1 MSNINKVIAGLKF
14 FKEKLFNGIFR
25 EHIGVFDDAIEIIEN
40 APENRKP
47 CEFCCDMKS
56 INEVSEKF
64 DISVQYCPVCGRK
77 IPSGGIKICNGY
89 AIPHSTYGS
98 LSKRSNGGINIRR

>member
-77 IPSGGIKICNGY
+77 IPSGGLKY
-89 AIPHSTYGS
+89 AMIMPFPIPPMVHYQ
-98 LSKRSNGGINIRR
+98 REVMAA